1 MTLRFLVRLLKS
13 RLNPIKPAGMK
24 ALAALLLLIGST
36 SAHAGQ
42 WLHHNNKETGM
53 CAFTATYDGP
63 GNPSLTVFQ
72 RADMY
77 KDSVVGFLVTN
88 KNWSI
93 SSADDLKSK
102 FEIETDTDKFE
113 VTPTAVENGL
123 MFAVSRKDSAELM
136 NSSQSFLSVSK
147 DGTEI
152 SRLDVSGIWL
162 EQLTFNRCMA
172 EKDLAKAEK
181 NRLEALEK
189 MPKDPF
195 AN

>member
-1 MTLRFLVRLLKS
+1 
-13 RLNPIKPAGMK
+13 
-24 ALAALLLLIGST
+24 
-36 SAHAGQ
+36 
-42 WLHHNNKETGM
+42 
-53 CAFTATYDGP
+53 
-63 GNPSLTVFQ
+63 
-72 RADMY
+72 
-77 KDSVVGFLVTN
+77 
-88 KNWSI
+88 
-93 SSADDLKSK
+93 LKSK

-172 EKDLAKAEK
+172 EKDSAKAEK